1 MLKSITVFCGSAST
15 CPEKYLKDAFEIGK
29 VIASQGR
36 ALVYGSGSRGSMG
49 QVAMG
54 AQAAGGRV
62 TGINVQCFA
71 GSRHTL
77 DVDEYLVEP
86 TMQARKLQLIE
97 RSEAS
102 IAIPG
107 GVGTL
112 DEITEIFS
120 LAQLG
125 IVKRPF
131 GILNMHG
138 YFDGFLL
145 QLKRA
150 NEDNFLKP
158 KDYARLMV
166 AEDIETLLD
175 MLDHY
180 DEIYAK
186 RLEEI
191 QK

>member
-1 MLKSITVFCGSAST
+1 MIKSITVFCGSTDT
-15 CPEKYLKDAFEIGK
+15 CPEKYLRDAFEVGYT
-29 VIASQGR
+29 IASQGR
-36 ALVYGSGSRGSMG
+36 ALVYGSGSLGSMG

-54 AQAAGGRV
+54 AQAAGGHV

-71 GSRHTL
+71 DSPYTL
-77 DVDEYLVEP
+77 EVDEYSVEP
-86 TMQARKLQLIE
+86 TMQVRKQQLIE
-97 RSEAS
+97 SSEAA

-107 GVGTL
+107 GMGTL
-112 DEITEIFS
+112 DEITEVFA

-125 IVKRPF
+125 LMRKPF

-150 NEDNFLKP
+150 NEERFLKD

-166 AEDIETLLD
+166 AEDVETLLD

-180 DEIYAK
+180 DEIYAA
-186 RLEEI
+186 RLAESR
-191 QK
+191 K

>member
-1 MLKSITVFCGSAST
+1 MLKSITVFCGSANT
-15 CPEKYLKDAFEIGK
+15 CPEKYLKDAYEIGR

-36 ALVYGSGSRGSMG
+36 ALVYGYGSRGSMG

-54 AQAAGGRV
+54 ALSEGGHV
-62 TGINVQCFA
+62 TGINVQCFV

-77 DVDEYLVEP
+77 DVSEYIVEP
-86 TMQARKLQLIE
+86 TMQDRKVALIE

-107 GVGTL
+107 GMGTL
-112 DEITEIFS
+112 DEITEIYS
-120 LAQLG
+120 LAQLS
-125 IVKRPF
+125 IVNRPF

-138 YFDGFLL
+138 YFDGFLM

-150 NEDNFLKP
+150 NEDNFLKD

-180 DEIYAK
+180 DEIYQK
-186 RLEEI
+186 RLEDM

>member
-1 MLKSITVFCGSAST
+1 MLKTITVFCGSANT
-15 CPEKYLKDAFEIGK
+15 CPEKYLKEAYQVGQI
-29 VIASQGR
+29 IAKQGR
-36 ALVYGSGSRGSMG
+36 TLVYGSGSRGSMG

-54 AQAAGGRV
+54 AQSEGGRV
-62 TGINVQCFA
+62 VGVNVQCFV

-77 DVDEYLVEP
+77 DVDDYLVTP
-86 TMQARKLQLIE
+86 TMQERKVQLIE
-97 RSEAS
+97 RSDAS

-120 LAQLG
+120 MAQLG
-125 IVKRPF
+125 LIKRPF
-131 GILNMHG
+131 GILNTDH
-138 YFDGFLL
+138 YFDGFLM

-150 NEDNFLKP
+150 NEDNFLKD
-158 KDYARLMV
+158 KDYARIMV
-166 AEDIETLLD
+166 AEDVETLLT

-180 DEIYAK
+180 DEIYEK

-191 QK
+191 AK